1 MFRRLIYKEL
11 RSCKAYQ
18 SNLIKNNKY
27 GFSELEKNDLSKQ
40 KKILPLL
47 VEDPFMPYACN
58 LRYLKNDYLIKFFNY
73 SKEKQ
78 ISNIAAFYHDKKK
91 NRILSHGVECNI
103 NFYDASGEIVITSA
117 NADRRVKLLNPLS
130 SVGLEPEFAD
140 VLEVRDNSEIQKIFN
155 FEICKNIVNDI
166 NKVLYSFF
174 EISSR
179 QNSIDNAILREIHGN
194 VNVLIQNLLKQ
205 NMDFLNEISKPGFR
219 ERGFSPIVPE
229 ADLHG
234 TTYTNGKN
242 TNDNTEELKSDVLKN
257 LKSNNEQ
264 DAKSSS
270 AAKGQLHSKRFDAG
284 ENYPEAI
291 SKLNKLVY
299 KSMQDFLKLSKT
311 FKKTSPFFDVEEVLS
326 CTDPVLRTK
335 LLIEMVYN
343 LGDYVLKELHMYE
356 EYKKDSQQKHEKFFY
371 RFAKKYVETV
381 AGTENFDD
389 YKKKLDEW
397 EANGAIS
404 DQIKRAIELELKQAF
419 STTGNDLEL
428 EDKKKTAIVEEI
440 FSFPWDK
447 RDPIE
452 FDTKFTKDVFNKN
465 LYGMESVK
473 ERIFEYIAKLKR
485 THKNSK
491 KGFVILISGPPGV
504 GKTTVA
510 QLIGQALKRKTAVI
524 NLAGEN
530 DTIKLK
536 GSRRTYV
543 DSQPSMVKLNFICYL
558 ILLFIFS

>member
-1 MFRRLIYKEL
+1 MFRRLVYKEL
-11 RSCKAYQ
+11 QYSRANQHKIIQNFHYR
-18 SNLIKNNKY
+18 
-27 GFSELEKNDLSKQ
+27 FSELEKYDPTKT

-47 VEDPFMPYACN
+47 VEDPLMPYACN
-58 LRYLKNDYLIKFFNY
+58 LRYLKNDYLIKFYNY

-78 ISNIAAFYHDKKK
+78 INNIAAFYHDKKK

-117 NADRRVKLLNPLS
+117 HADKRVKLLNTITKAET
-130 SVGLEPEFAD
+130 EPEFAD
-140 VLEVRDNSEIQKIFN
+140 VVEIRDNSSIQKIFN
-155 FEICKNIVNDI
+155 YEICKNIVNDI

-174 EISSR
+174 EISSK

-205 NMDFLNEISKPGFR
+205 NMDFLMEIAKPGFR
-219 ERGFSPIVPE
+219 ERGFSLNPE
-229 ADLHG
+229 ADAHAS
-234 TTYTNGKN
+234 T
-242 TNDNTEELKSDVLKN
+242 DELKSDVLRV
-257 LKSNNEQ
+257 LKSTESEPKLG
-264 DAKSSS
+264 AS
-270 AAKGQLHSKRFDAG
+270 AAKGSSTRKFDAG

-291 SKLNKLVY
+291 SKLNKLVF
-299 KSMQDFLKLSKT
+299 KSLQDFLKLSKT
-311 FKKTSPFFDVEEVLS
+311 FKKTSPLGDIEEVLG

-397 EANGAIS
+397 EANGVIS
-404 DQIKRAIELELKQAF
+404 EQIKRAIELELKQAF

-452 FDTKFTKDVFNKN
+452 FDTKHTKEVFNKN
-465 LYGMESVK
+465 LYGMENVK

-491 KGFVILISGPPGV
+491 KGFVIMISGPPGV

-510 QLIGQALKRKTAVI
+510 QLIGQALKRKTGLI

-543 DSQPSMVKLNFICYL
+543 DSQPSKI
-558 ILLFIFS
+558 

>member
-1 MFRRLIYKEL
+1 MFRRLVYKDFQI
-11 RSCKAYQ
+11 SKA
-18 SNLIKNNKY
+18 NHHKIIKNIQY
-27 GFSELEKNDLSKQ
+27 RFSDLEKYDPNSH

-58 LRYLKNDYLIKFFNY
+58 LRYIKNEYLTKFYNNA
-73 SKEKQ
+73 KEKQ
-78 ISNIAAFYHDKKK
+78 INNIAAFYHDKKK
-91 NRILSHGVECNI
+91 NKILNYGVECSI
-103 NFYDASGEIVITSA
+103 NFYDASGEIVIVSA
-117 NADRRVKLLNPLS
+117 HADKRVKLLNPLNKS
-130 SVGLEPEFAD
+130 ETEPEFAD
-140 VLEVRDNSEIQKIFN
+140 VVEIRDNSSIQKIFN
-155 FEICKNIVNDI
+155 YEICKNIVNDI

-174 EISSR
+174 EISSK

-205 NMDFLNEISKPGFR
+205 NMDFLIEIAKPGFR
-219 ERGFSPIVPE
+219 ERGFSVNPE
-229 ADLHG
+229 ADPLNF
-234 TTYTNGKN
+234 TS
-242 TNDNTEELKSDVLKN
+242 TEAKSDILRTLKSLT
-257 LKSNNEQ
+257 LESE
-264 DAKSSS
+264 AKSSG
-270 AAKGQLHSKRFDAG
+270 AAGAKNANARKFDAG

-291 SKLNKLVY
+291 SKLNKLVF

-311 FKKTSPFFDVEEVLS
+311 FKKTSPLGDIEEVLG

-335 LLIEMVYN
+335 MLIEMVYN

-356 EYKKDSQQKHEKFFY
+356 EYKKDSQQKHEKFFF

-389 YKKKLDEW
+389 YKKKLDEL
-397 EANGAIS
+397 ESKGVVS
-404 DQIKRAIELELKQAF
+404 EQVKRAIELELKQAF

-428 EDKKKTAIVEEI
+428 EDKKKTAIIDEI

-452 FDTKFTKDVFNKN
+452 FDTRHTKDVLNKN
-465 LYGMESVK
+465 LYGMDNVK
-473 ERIFEYIAKLKR
+473 ERIYEYIAKLKR

-510 QLIGQALKRKTAVI
+510 QLIGQALKRKTALI

-543 DSQPSMVKLNFICYL
+543 DSQPSEFYYYFSFPFFHFSFFTFCKIFLNE
-558 ILLFIFS
+558 

>member
-1 MFRRLIYKEL
+1 MFRRLIFKDFCSSKL
-11 RSCKAYQ
+11 NQNKI
-18 SNLIKNNKY
+18 IKNIQY
-27 GFSELEKNDLSKQ
+27 QFSELEKYDPNKY

-47 VEDPFMPYACN
+47 VEDPFMPYSCN
-58 LRYLKNDYLIKFFNY
+58 LRYLKNDYLIKFYNY

-78 ISNIAAFYHDKKK
+78 INNIAAFYHDKKK
-91 NRILSHGVECNI
+91 NKILSQGVECSI

-117 NADRRVKLLNPLS
+117 NADKRVKLINPISQALS
-130 SVGLEPEFAD
+130 EPEFTD
-140 VLEVRDNSEIQKIFN
+140 IVEIRDNNSIQKIFN
-155 FEICKNIVNDI
+155 YEICKNIVNDI

-194 VNVLIQNLLKQ
+194 ANVLIQNLLKQ
-205 NMDFLNEISKPGFR
+205 NMEFLTEISKPGFR
-219 ERGFSPIVPE
+219 EKGFSILNQDVDVNSTSAE
-229 ADLHG
+229 AAR
-234 TTYTNGKN
+234 K
-242 TNDNTEELKSDVLKN
+242 DVIKN
-257 LKSNNEQ
+257 LNSIANGNANNP
-264 DAKSSS
+264 SSTS
-270 AAKGQLHSKRFDAG
+270 SGKTSSKKFDIS

-291 SKLNKLVY
+291 SKLNKIVF

-311 FKKTSPFFDVEEVLS
+311 FKKTSPLSDIEEVLE

-335 LLIEMVYN
+335 MLIEMIYN

-397 EANGAIS
+397 EAKGVIS

-428 EDKKKTAIVEEI
+428 EEKKKTAIVEEI

-447 RDPIE
+447 RDPVF
-452 FDTKFTKDVFNKN
+452 FDTKHTKEVFNNN

-485 THKNSK
+485 THKNSR

-510 QLIGQALKRKTAVI
+510 QLIGQALKRKTGLI

-536 GSRRTYV
+536 GSRRTYI
-543 DSQPSMVKLNFICYL
+543 DSQPSNYSFFIEFEKRT
-558 ILLFIFS
+558 LFIFF

>member
-1 MFRRLIYKEL
+1 
-11 RSCKAYQ
+11 
-18 SNLIKNNKY
+18 
-27 GFSELEKNDLSKQ
+27 
-40 KKILPLL
+40 
-47 VEDPFMPYACN
+47 MPYACN
-58 LRYLKNDYLIKFFNY
+58 LRYLKNDYLIKFYNY

-91 NRILSHGVECNI
+91 NRILTHGVECNI

-117 NADRRVKLLNPLS
+117 NADRRVKLLNPIS
-130 SVGLEPEFAD
+130 KIDTEPEFAD
-140 VLEVRDNSEIQKIFN
+140 VVEIRDNSAIQKIFN
-155 FEICKNIVNDI
+155 YEICKNIVNDI

-205 NMDFLNEISKPGFR
+205 NMDFLTEISKPGFR
-219 ERGFSPIVPE
+219 ERGFSLNPE
-229 ADLHG
+229 VDW
-234 TTYTNGKN
+234 YTA
-242 TNDNTEELKSDVLKN
+242 EELKSDVLRV
-257 LKSNNEQ
+257 LKANTDNE
-264 DAKSSS
+264 AKSG
-270 AAKGQLHSKRFDAG
+270 AAGAKAQNSRRFDAG

-291 SKLNKLVY
+291 SKLNKLVF

-311 FKKTSPFFDVEEVLS
+311 FKKTSPLADIEDVLS
-326 CTDPVLRTK
+326 CNDPVLRTK
-335 LLIEMVYN
+335 MLIEMVYN

-356 EYKKDSQQKHEKFFY
+356 EYKKDSQQKHEKYFY

-397 EANGAIS
+397 EAKGVIS

-428 EDKKKTAIVEEI
+428 EDKKKTAILEEI

-447 RDPIE
+447 RDPIV
-452 FDTKFTKDVFNKN
+452 FDTKFTKEVFNKN
-465 LYGMESVK
+465 LYGMENVK

-485 THKNSK
+485 THKNSN

-510 QLIGQALKRKTAVI
+510 QLIGQALKRKTVVI

-543 DSQPSMVKLNFICYL
+543 DSQPSKTKYYYILIEFFLFNFVK
-558 ILLFIFS
+558 IF